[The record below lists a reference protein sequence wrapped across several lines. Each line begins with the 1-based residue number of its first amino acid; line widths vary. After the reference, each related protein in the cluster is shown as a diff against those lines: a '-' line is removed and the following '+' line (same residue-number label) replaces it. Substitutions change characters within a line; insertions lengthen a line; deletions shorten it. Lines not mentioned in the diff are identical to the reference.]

1 VAVIK
6 WRMDIA
12 LKEWDAQIRSL
23 ESGST
28 ALLFRKGGIV
38 EKRGEFAVEHLR
50 FWLYPT
56 FLHQNTGELKT
67 QHHPQLRPNPHPDT
81 VRLQSY
87 AVVAAAYKL
96 EDLEAIARLEPHNPL
111 TLAALEQKFRYRQLP
126 YVHALLLRVYTC
138 APTDI
143 LETAEYAGCVS
154 WVGLAQGI
162 EPQDPKPVLSDSEF
176 SSVQEKIEGLL

>member
-1 VAVIK
+1 
-6 WRMDIA
+6 MDIA

-23 ESGST
+23 ETGGT
-28 ALLFRKGGIV
+28 ALLFRKGGII
-38 EKRGEFAVEHLR
+38 EKRGEFSVEHSQ
-50 FWLYPT
+50 FWFYPT
-56 FLHQNTGELKT
+56 FLHQNTGDLKT
-67 QHHPQLRPNPHPDT
+67 QHHDQLRPNPHPGT

-96 EDLEAIARLEPHNPL
+96 ENLETVTRLEPHNLL

-143 LETAEYAGCVS
+143 LETNEYAGCVS
-154 WVGLAQGI
+154 WVKLEQGVA
-162 EPQDPKPVLSDSEF
+162 PHNPKAVLSDSEF
-176 SSVQEKIEGLL
+176 SSLHAKIEGLL